1 MREVADRGAIQ
12 ITRDF
17 PATPEVVG
25 MLLGEIR
32 RLRRKHR
39 EEYHRARY
47 WEQEAKK
54 AREGK

>member
-1 MREVADRGAIQ
+1 MADRGAIQ